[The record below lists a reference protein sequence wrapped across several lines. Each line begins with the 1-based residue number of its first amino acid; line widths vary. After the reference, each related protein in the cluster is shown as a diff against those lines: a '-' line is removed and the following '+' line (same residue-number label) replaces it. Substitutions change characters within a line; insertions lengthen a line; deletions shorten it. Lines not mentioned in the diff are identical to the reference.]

1 MGPALVRRSF
11 LLFQLVLGLSLLVAS
26 IQTLRHAL
34 APANL
39 HTHTHVA
46 LIAAVEGLGAVLFL
60 VPRTLRVG
68 ALLLV
73 VTIGLAFL
81 IHTFQGVWRP
91 DLAIY
96 TAGVWLVF
104 VHGSAWPA
112 GASASDA
119 AA

>member
-11 LLFQLVLGLSLLVAS
+11 LLFQLVLGLTLLVAS
-26 IQTLRHAL
+26 IQTLLHAL
-34 APANL
+34 APENF
-39 HTHTHVA
+39 HTHTHIA
-46 LIAAVEGLGAVLFL
+46 LIAAVEGVGAVLFL
-60 VPRTLRVG
+60 VPRTLRLG
-68 ALLLV
+68 ALVLV
-73 VTIGLAFL
+73 FTIGFAFL
-81 IHTFQGVWRP
+81 IHTIQGVWRP

-96 TAGVWLVF
+96 TAGAWLVF